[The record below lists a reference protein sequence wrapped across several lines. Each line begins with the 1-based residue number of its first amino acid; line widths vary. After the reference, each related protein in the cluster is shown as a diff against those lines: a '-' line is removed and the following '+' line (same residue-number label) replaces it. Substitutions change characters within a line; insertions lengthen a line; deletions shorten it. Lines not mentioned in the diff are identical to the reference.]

1 MTRRK
6 LDAYYSPT
14 DVAWWLLQN
23 QQVGLAGTVLECSAG
38 DGAIAKPLSD
48 QGLPVWTNDINEEL
62 ETDYHYDITDPN
74 CWLWQKQV
82 KFDWIV
88 TNPPFTAINEML
100 PLAFDHC
107 KRGLALYVRNSVTE
121 PTYKRQV
128 WLKQHEDHL
137 AQIIFCPRVSFT
149 GDGKTDNCS
158 CNWYI
163 WTKQKVSGC
172 KLTWVTK

>member
-1 MTRRK
+1 MVRRK
-6 LDAYYSPT
+6 LDAYYSPS
-14 DVAWWLLQN
+14 DVGWWLLQN
-23 QQVGLAGTVLECSAG
+23 QQVGLSGTILECAAG
-38 DGAIAKPLSD
+38 DGAIVKPLSD
-48 QGLPVWTNDINEEL
+48 QGFKVFTNDIDPCVQA
-62 ETDYHYDITDPN
+62 DYWQDITDP
-74 CWLWQKQV
+74 LDWQSLPSC
-82 KFDWIV
+82 DWVV
-88 TNPPFTAINEML
+88 TNPPFTAINQLL

-107 KRGLALYVRNSVTE
+107 NVGLALYVRSSITE

-128 WLKQHEDHL
+128 WLKQHEQHL

-149 GDGKTDNCS
+149 GDGKTDDCS